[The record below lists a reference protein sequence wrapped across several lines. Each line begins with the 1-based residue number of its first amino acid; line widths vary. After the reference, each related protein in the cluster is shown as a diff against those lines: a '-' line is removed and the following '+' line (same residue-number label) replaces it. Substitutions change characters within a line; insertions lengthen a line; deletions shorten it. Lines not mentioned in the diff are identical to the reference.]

1 MLIEDFLTKDNNMF
15 YYDSTF
21 LILIPAM
28 LIAAWAQLKVSSSFD
43 RYSRVSTAK
52 GYTGAQVARM
62 LLDSKG
68 LYNVPVELIPGKLS
82 DHYDPSKRVMRL
94 SKDVY
99 YGNSVASIGVA
110 AHETGHAIQHLEV
123 ILLL

>member
-1 MLIEDFLTKDNNMF
+1 
-15 YYDSTF
+15 
-21 LILIPAM
+21 M

-94 SKDVY
+94 RKMY
-99 YGNSVASIGVA
+99 IM
-110 AHETGHAIQHLEV
+110 EIQ
-123 ILLL
+123 

>member
-1 MLIEDFLTKDNNMF
+1 MIENFLTKDNNMF

-82 DHYDPSKRVMRL
+82 DHYDPSKGL
-94 SKDVY
+94 
-99 YGNSVASIGVA
+99 
-110 AHETGHAIQHLEV
+110 
-123 ILLL
+123 